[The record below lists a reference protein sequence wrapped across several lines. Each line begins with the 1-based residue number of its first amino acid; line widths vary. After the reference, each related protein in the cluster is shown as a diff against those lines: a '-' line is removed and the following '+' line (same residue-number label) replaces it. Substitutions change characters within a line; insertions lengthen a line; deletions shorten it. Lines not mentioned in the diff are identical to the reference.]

1 MKQILLD
8 TNTLSLYFEQDNL
21 VHQEVEEADII
32 YVSVITLGEIKY
44 GFLKGLQLKDNNRL
58 LNDFLDNPLVKEID
72 IVEVTAMIYAE
83 IYYKLQKLGLP
94 VPSNDIWIAACAIET
109 DSTIIT
115 YDKHFLKIPGVKV
128 WKHLV

>member
-44 GFLKGLQLKDNNRL
+44 GFLKGSQLKDNNRL

>member
-8 TNTLSLYFEQDNL
+8 TNTLSLYFKQDNL

-44 GFLKGLQLKDNNRL
+44 GFLKGSQLKDNNRL

-94 VPSNDIWIAACAIET
+94 VPSNDIWIAACAIQT